1 MALGL
6 SLCAV
11 TTLQLL
17 YGTLHIMVP
26 TVEQYT
32 TPADEISHP
41 NPRGTRA
48 PAPLLPRGGE
58 GESSARTPLFP
69 KRVNFGSF
77 VLSAGSLR
85 CIGYYHEGGGGELC
99 SIPSFPKGVSLVLW
113 VNYWAA
119 GLRCIG
125 YLSCPSERACERA
138 CSPFL
143 AQPPANDPHI

>member
-1 MALGL
+1 MATVLYSMTLHRAVLYSTARYHLGAQLALGL

-48 PAPLLPRGGE
+48 PAPLL
-58 GESSARTPLFP
+58 F
-69 KRVNFGSF
+69 
-77 VLSAGSLR
+77 
-85 CIGYYHEGGGGELC
+85 
-99 SIPSFPKGVSLVLW
+99 
-113 VNYWAA
+113 
-119 GLRCIG
+119 
-125 YLSCPSERACERA
+125 
-138 CSPFL
+138 
-143 AQPPANDPHI
+143 